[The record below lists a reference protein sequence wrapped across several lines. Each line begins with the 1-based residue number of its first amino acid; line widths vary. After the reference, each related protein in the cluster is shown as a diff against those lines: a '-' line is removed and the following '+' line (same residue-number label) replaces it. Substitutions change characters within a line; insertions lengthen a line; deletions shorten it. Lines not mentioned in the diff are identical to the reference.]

1 MPITFENIIYDRVVD
16 AVQGLLVNEFT
27 VPVYVD
33 EHKGNQSFLLTPTS
47 DNLNEYA
54 QNFQSR
60 NYVIEIAYQLKTG
73 GAYTKN
79 SIKQVSNIAERVK
92 RLVYNN
98 ATYSPSSVYK
108 WHDGSIDSIEY
119 SRDEDSPDLITAVM
133 NFSCTS
139 TEVT

>member
-1 MPITFENIIYDRVVD
+1 MAITFENVIYDRVID
-16 AVQGLLVNEFT
+16 ALQGLLVNEFT

-33 EHKGNQSFLLTPTS
+33 EHKGNQSFLLTPSS
-47 DNLNEYA
+47 DSINEYA

-60 NYVIEIAYQLKTG
+60 DYVVEIEYQLKAG

-92 RLVYNN
+92 RLIFDN
-98 ATYSPSSVYK
+98 ATYSPSSAYK
-108 WHDGSIDSIEY
+108 WHDGNIDSIEY

-133 NFSCTS
+133 EFNCTS

>member
-1 MPITFENIIYDRVVD
+1 MAITFENIIYDRIVD
-16 AVQGLLVNEFT
+16 ALRGLLVNEFT
-27 VPVYVD
+27 IPVYVD
-33 EHKGNQSFLLTPTS
+33 EHKGNQSFLLTPSS
-47 DNLNEYA
+47 DSINEYA

-60 NYVIEIAYQLKTG
+60 DYVVEIEYQLKIG

-92 RLVYNN
+92 RLIFDN
-98 ATYSPSSVYK
+98 ATYSPSNAYK
-108 WHDGSIDSIEY
+108 WHDGNIDSIEY

-133 NFSCTS
+133 EFNCTS